1 MASLG
6 TSKKTG
12 KAALLLLFGL
22 FCVSALIG
30 QDIRVEASVSRN
42 PVMPGEN
49 VGITVTVH
57 NGKGEVQMKQI
68 AGLQFMY
75 GPSMSSN
82 VTIVNGQRSTEYGYT
97 YTFRA
102 LNEGTVRI
110 PEIEV
115 RTAAGTLK
123 TQPIELKITKGSDS
137 SISGNFIVAIEP
149 SKRKV
154 YLGEPIIVAYKIYQL
169 YGNGFRP
176 ETYEFPEFTGFWPES
191 VDDHQG
197 RWEAQV
203 INGQRYS
210 VATLKV
216 DVLFPQKTGTF
227 TVDGFKMTS
236 IVGSMW
242 NRQRVSASSK
252 PITIEVLPHPGGKP
266 ENFLG
271 TFKNM
276 NIEVKAS
283 ETELKANEALTVSVT
298 YSGSGSLRL
307 LREPQFNWPPDLEV
321 YDPEVKDR
329 INVTATGVSG
339 KRTYEY
345 LVIPRTAGNYQISVP
360 SASWF
365 NPREKKYISRT
376 FDPIDLK
383 VARGEGSADMNYTF
397 SSKSDVQVLNKD
409 IRFIRPTPG
418 LLLRQTDLFFR
429 SFGYYFLYILP
440 ALGFVLAVFIHRRRK
455 GEAANE
461 RGLRMRKAGRTV
473 KKFLR
478 EAEQAKTDPTKFYE
492 ALSRGL
498 EHYALDKL
506 GLDRSEL
513 SRQRIEESLSSG
525 GSAELATAF
534 AALYDR
540 CQMARYAPSAA
551 EDPSKMLNDARGV
564 IAQIENAR

>member
-1 MASLG
+1 MASQR
-6 TSKKTG
+6 TSRKTG
-12 KAALLLLFGL
+12 KATLLLLFGWL
-22 FCVSALIG
+22 CASALFG

-49 VGITVTVH
+49 VGITVSVF
-57 NGKGEVQMKQI
+57 NGKGDVQMKQVE
-68 AGLQFMY
+68 GLQFLY
-75 GPSMSSN
+75 GPSTSNN

-97 YTFRA
+97 WTFRA
-102 LNEGTVRI
+102 LAEGTVRI

-115 RTAAGTLK
+115 RTSAGVMK
-123 TQPIELKITKGSDS
+123 TKPIELQITKGSDS

-154 YLGEPIIVAYKIYQL
+154 YLGEPIVVSYKIYQL
-169 YGNGFRP
+169 YGNSFRP
-176 ETYEFPEFTGFWPES
+176 ESYEFPEFTGFWPES
-191 VDDHQG
+191 VADHQG

-227 TVDGFKMTS
+227 TVDGFEMTS

-242 NRQRVSASSK
+242 NRQRISASSK
-252 PITIEVLPHPGGKP
+252 PVTIEVLPHPGGKP

-271 TFKNM
+271 TFRNM
-276 NIEVKAS
+276 SVEVKAS
-283 ETELKANEALTVSVT
+283 QTALKANEALTISVT
-298 YSGSGSLRL
+298 YSGNGNLRL
-307 LREPQFNWPPDLEV
+307 LQEPTFNWPPDLEI
-321 YDPEVKDR
+321 YDPEVSDR
-329 INVTATGVSG
+329 INVTDNGVSG

-345 LVIPRTAGNYQISVP
+345 LVIPRTAGKYQIPIP

-365 NPREKKYISRT
+365 DPRDKKYQSRNFPSIELT
-376 FDPIDLK
+376 
-383 VARGEGSADMNYTF
+383 VAPGDGTADMNYTF

-418 LLLRQTDLFFR
+418 VLLRQSDLFFR
-429 SFGYYFLYILP
+429 SFGYYLLYLLPVFGFL
-440 ALGFVLAVFIHRRRK
+440 LAVFVHRRK
-455 GEAANE
+455 MGEAANE
-461 RGLRMRKAGRTV
+461 RGLRKRNAGRTV

-478 EAEQAKTDPTKFYE
+478 EAEGAKSDPTKFYA

-513 SRQRIEESLSSG
+513 NRQKIEAKLSSEG
-525 GSAELATAF
+525 NVEVAEAF
-534 AALYDR
+534 SSLYDR
-540 CQMARYAPSAA
+540 CQMAQYAPSAA
-551 EDPSKMLNDARGV
+551 EDPSTMLNDARRI

>member
-1 MASLG
+1 MASLR

-12 KAALLLLFGL
+12 KATLLLLFGL

-49 VGITVTVH
+49 VSITVTVH
-57 NGKGEVQMKQI
+57 NGKGDVQMKQI
-68 AGLQFMY
+68 AGLQFLY
-75 GPSMSSN
+75 GPSTSSN
-82 VTIVNGQRSTEYGYT
+82 ATVVNGQRSTEYGYT
-97 YTFRA
+97 WTFRA
-102 LNEGTVRI
+102 LAEGTIRI

-115 RTAAGTLK
+115 RTTAGVLK

-154 YLGEPIIVAYKIYQL
+154 YLGEPIIVQYNIYQL
-169 YGNGFRP
+169 YGNSFRP
-176 ETYEFPEFTGFWPES
+176 ESYEFPEFTGFWPES

-197 RWEAQV
+197 RWEAKV

-227 TVDGFKMTS
+227 MVEGFKMTS

-271 TFKNM
+271 TFKSM
-276 NIEVKAS
+276 KVEVTAS
-283 ETELKANEALTVSVT
+283 ETELSANEALTVSVT
-298 YSGSGSLRL
+298 YSGNGSLRL
-307 LREPQFNWPPDLEV
+307 LREPTMNWPPDLEV

-329 INVTATGVSG
+329 ISVTAAGVSG

-345 LVIPRTAGNYQISVP
+345 LVIPRTAGTYQISIP
-360 SASWF
+360 SVSWF
-365 NPREKKYISRT
+365 NPREKKYITRT
-376 FDPIDLK
+376 FDPIDLT
-383 VARGEGSADMNYTF
+383 VARGEGTADMNYSF

-418 LLLRQTDLFFR
+418 LLLRQSDLFFR
-429 SFGYYFLYILP
+429 SLGYYLLYILP
-440 ALGFVLAVFIHRRRK
+440 VFGFLLAVFVQRRRI

-478 EAEQAKTDPTKFYE
+478 EAEKAKSNSGEFYE

-513 SRQRIEESLSSG
+513 SRPRIEAALSSA
-525 GSAELATAF
+525 GSAEMAIAF

-540 CQMARYAPSAA
+540 CQMAQYAPSST
-551 EDPSKMLNDARGV
+551 EDPTTMLNDARSV